1 LKLSQAHVR
10 QVKDTF
16 TAQAFIT
23 TDLDDNQI
31 TAFHPG
37 AMNHSHLNRVADA
50 NSAKGSKLVGDV
62 AFDEVALRCSA
73 ITPVPGGVGPMTI
86 AMLPASAR
94 RRVKLLT
101 ISLFLGVFIRRKAR
115 PT

>member
-1 LKLSQAHVR
+1 LSVAVACELAATA
-10 QVKDTF
+10 TF
-16 TAQAFIT
+16 ALLNVTAIDCTLAGVT
-23 TDLDDNQI
+23 TGVI
-31 TAFHPG
+31 CG
-37 AMNHSHLNRVADA
+37 DA
-50 NSAKGSKLVGDV
+50 GLSL
-62 AFDEVALRCSA
+62 
-73 ITPVPGGVGPMTI
+73 PQPMTI